1 MAGDTPKSA
10 ETNLWDLLST
20 HPRERV
26 DHVKACVEGLLAQL
40 PPAVR
45 ESAAPKPGLEAAQLL
60 AKMRVDPVAVAA
72 ALLSVY
78 PLSALFPPEAPRKKG
93 NTAAPDPVVGEVQQ
107 LLEGES
113 RLRSI
118 RFDALDR
125 DDVEALRKLFLAMA
139 RDVRVVLLALAR
151 RIVAMRAIDDPTTEQ
166 ARRLA
171 QETLDVFAP
180 LANRLGI
187 WQFKSEL
194 EDRAF
199 QVLKPEMFAELQR
212 LVAERSEQRQAFID
226 EVVAA
231 LTVELEKA
239 GIEASVKGRP
249 KHIHSIYKKM
259 QLKQVSFDQLYD
271 VSAVRVI
278 TSKLADCYAVLGVV
292 HSTWTPIKSEF
303 DDYIALPKHN
313 GYQSLHTAVVG
324 PRGRPVEVQIRTR
337 EMHQFAE
344 FGVAAH
350 WAYKEQRG
358 GQSLNRDRFMLL
370 RQLLDWEKEVLDPSQ
385 FAEQLKTDVFSDR
398 VFVFT
403 PSGDIVDLPKGATP
417 VDFAYRV
424 HTMVGH
430 RCKGARVND
439 QIVPLDYQLATGDR
453 VEVLTH
459 KLPRPSRDWMN
470 PSLGYIFTPSARG
483 KVKAWFRE
491 QGRTEAIAAG
501 KEAVLKELQRLDLAH
516 TDLDLIA
523 KEMKYPDL
531 DELYAHVG
539 FGDKRAQQVA
549 SVALALEKRLAPNKP
564 ETPELPPIPPRP
576 KPPRGVVFDGVD
588 DVLGQRARCCNPL
601 PGDDVVGFV
610 TRGRGLIIHRRDC
623 TQVTDSKEPERVV
636 DIEWATRADELHGV
650 DIEVV
655 AQTRPGLLA
664 DLFKLLTHLGAH
676 VVSVNAETQNG
687 ELTRLNLRLEC
698 RSLRHMLEVI
708 ERIDHHRDVQEVRRI
723 LS

>member
-1 MAGDTPKSA
+1 MAGDDSSLVD
-10 ETNLWDLLST
+10 NDCWSLLST
-20 HPRERV
+20 HPQARV
-26 DHVKACVEGLLAQL
+26 DAVKACVADLLLQVPENVHLATK
-40 PPAVR
+40 P
-45 ESAAPKPGLEAAQLL
+45 EPGLEAARLL
-60 AKMRVDPVAVAA
+60 AKMRVDPVAVGA

-78 PLSALFPPEAPRKKG
+78 PLAVLFPPETPRKKA
-93 NTAAPDPVVGEVQQ
+93 NAAPVAPIVAELHH
-107 LLEGES
+107 LLEGEL

-118 RFDALDR
+118 RFDALER

-151 RIVAMRAIDDPTTEQ
+151 RVVAMRAIEDAPPEQ
-166 ARRLA
+166 AQTLA

-199 QVLKPEMFAELQR
+199 QVLKPDMFAELQR

-226 EVVAA
+226 EVLSA
-231 LTVELEKA
+231 LSNELEKA
-239 GIEASVKGRP
+239 GIEATVKGRP

-259 QLKQVSFDQLYD
+259 QQKQVSFDQLYD
-271 VSAVRVI
+271 VSAVRV
-278 TSKLADCYAVLGVV
+278 TVTKLADCYAVLGVV

-350 WAYKEQRG
+350 WAYKEQKG
-358 GQSLNRDRFMLL
+358 HHNLGRDRFMLL
-370 RQLLDWEKEVLDPSQ
+370 RQLLDWEKEVIDPLQ
-385 FAEQLKTDVFSDR
+385 FAEHLKTDIFSDR

-403 PSGDIVDLPKGATP
+403 PSGDIIDLAKGSTP

-439 QIVPLDYQLATGDR
+439 QIVPLDYQLKTGER

-459 KLPRPSRDWMN
+459 KTPRPSRDWMN
-470 PSLGYIFTPSARG
+470 PSLGYIFTLSARN

-491 QGRTEAIAAG
+491 QGRAEAIVAG
-501 KEAVLKELQRLDLAH
+501 KEAIHKELQRLDLAH
-516 TDLDLIA
+516 SDLNAIA
-523 KEMKYPDL
+523 AEMKYPDL
-531 DELYAHVG
+531 EELYAHVG
-539 FGDKRAQQVA
+539 FGDRRAQHVA
-549 SVALALEKRLAPNKP
+549 SVALALEKRHAPA
-564 ETPELPPIPPRP
+564 TIQTLELPPIPPRP
-576 KPPRGVVFDGVD
+576 KAPRGVVFDGVD
-588 DVLGQRARCCNPL
+588 DVMGQRARCCNPL

-636 DIEWATRADELHGV
+636 DIEWTTRADELHDV
-650 DIEVV
+650 DIEVL
-655 AQTRPGLLA
+655 AQTRAGLLA

-676 VVSVNAETQNG
+676 VVSVNAQSQNG

-698 RSLRHMLEVI
+698 RSSRHMLEVM
-708 ERIDHHRDVQEVRRI
+708 ERLDHHRDVQEVRRI

>member
-1 MAGDTPKSA
+1 M
-10 ETNLWDLLST
+10 
-20 HPRERV
+20 
-26 DHVKACVEGLLAQL
+26 
-40 PPAVR
+40 
-45 ESAAPKPGLEAAQLL
+45 
-60 AKMRVDPVAVAA
+60 
-72 ALLSVY
+72 
-78 PLSALFPPEAPRKKG
+78 
-93 NTAAPDPVVGEVQQ
+93 
-107 LLEGES
+107 EGES

-118 RFDALDR
+118 RFDALER

-151 RIVAMRAIDDPTTEQ
+151 RIVAMRAIDATSSEQ
-166 ARRLA
+166 AQTLA
-171 QETLDVFAP
+171 RETLDVFAP

-199 QVLKPEMFAELQR
+199 QVLKPEMFSELQR

-226 EVVAA
+226 EVVTSLAA
-231 LTVELEKA
+231 ELSTA

-259 QLKQVSFDQLYD
+259 QQKQVSFDQLYD

-350 WAYKEQRG
+350 WAYKEQKG
-358 GQSLNRDRFMLL
+358 SQGLGRDRFMIL
-370 RQLLDWEKEVLDPSQ
+370 RQLLDWEKEVLDPAQ

-403 PSGDIVDLPKGATP
+403 PSGDIIDLPKGATP

-439 QIVPLDYQLATGDR
+439 QIVPLDYQLQTGER
-453 VEVLTH
+453 IEILTH
-459 KLPRPSRDWMN
+459 KSPRPSRDWMN
-470 PSLGYIFTPSARG
+470 PSLGYIFTLGARN

-491 QGRTEAIAAG
+491 QGRAEAIAAG
-501 KEAVLKELQRLDLAH
+501 KDAVQKELQRLDLGHA
-516 TDLDLIA
+516 DLNVIA
-523 KEMKYPDL
+523 AEMKYPDL

-549 SVALALEKRLAPNKP
+549 SIALSLEKRNAPKL
-564 ETPELPPIPPRP
+564 EAPELPPVPPRP

-588 DVLGQRARCCNPL
+588 DVMGQRARCCNPL

-623 TQVTDSKEPERVV
+623 AQVTESKEPERVV

-655 AQTRPGLLA
+655 AHTRPGLLA

-676 VVSVNAETQNG
+676 VVSVNAETQSG

-708 ERIDHHRDVQEVRRI
+708 ERIDHHRDVQEVRRV
-723 LS
+723 SS